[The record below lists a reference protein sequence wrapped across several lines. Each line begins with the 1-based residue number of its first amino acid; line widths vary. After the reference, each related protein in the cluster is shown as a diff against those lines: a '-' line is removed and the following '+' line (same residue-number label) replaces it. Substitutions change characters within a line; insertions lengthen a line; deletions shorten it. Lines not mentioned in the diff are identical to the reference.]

1 MKKFTKFVAQAIK
14 RMVDFCQFSLR
25 AFSLIYKEQ
34 RQYKRPLSV
43 TLTGKM
49 MNQWFLPM
57 WLGELPSS
65 SAKLFIQKQR
75 QHYGSDGKTTE
86 DSHTESLYLN
96 CQTISRSKSSLV
108 SVVFVALLVF
118 FAGSLQ
124 AQSGTAFRD
133 FNGDGLQTGAEP
145 GVEGIVVKLYG
156 NAVAPL
162 ADQLIGTTVTGSNG
176 TYNFGVSV
184 TSGRAANAGEKLR
197 VEFEIPVSHECNLA
211 NPVDYTSIAGAVY
224 GSSVQFI
231 TGQQSNI
238 NFAINYPGQWVET
251 NNPDVFLP
259 CYFFGDNVN
268 GNNDIK
274 SAAGLVGYKFLDSGV
289 PTGHSNS
296 TGANPPNVL
305 STYEEVGAL
314 YGVAFSRQAQKIFTS
329 AVMRRHTAFG
339 PLGSGGIYMV
349 DPYAPGSPTVN
360 FLDLDAIGIA
370 TRGSGAYPANPFN
383 NTSPVS
389 TVIGTNAE
397 RNLNLTALTP
407 STDLA
412 AGDQVGKVSIGDI
425 DISDDGRYLY
435 VVNLLD
441 RRLYEIDLGD
451 ALNPSAP
458 TIAEVATRVRS
469 WAIPDPGSDVKA
481 GEHRPWGLKFYR
493 GKLFVGLVLSG
504 QDATGE
510 VVSDITADGNGAQL
524 RGYVFEFSPS
534 GAGTFTPTPLL
545 DFSFN
550 YGRER
555 PWIPWGYSTNPAH
568 PSRHF
573 TGDQREVAE
582 PIIADIEFDDSGSML
597 IGLLDRKGHQY
608 AINNND
614 FNGVTRDYEYSTAG
628 ELLRANVTETNG
640 SCVYSI
646 LTRPGTA
653 DYYNDNLLHSECVQG
668 PLAVLPGGGDA
679 IAVWMDPIYIRS
691 GGTIRLNNTTGAQ
704 VPGSAYEVTDDR
716 FTLDAGID
724 LDATPSKANGLGDV
738 ELSGSVAPL
747 EIGNLVWADKDGDG
761 VQDGDERGIAGV
773 TVQLLFNNAVIGTT
787 VTSAT
792 GNYYFNDVNVGDGLR
807 PGVIYTVRIPA
818 SQYDNGGVNGTPL
831 QRMVLTGS
839 NVGGVGLPNYSDND
853 AVLNAGV
860 AEILVTLADFGQ
872 NDHTF
877 DFGFIPVDYGDLPAP
892 YHTSVAD
899 NGPSHRMGSVLK
911 LGASVDYDSNGIPNA
926 TATGDDTE
934 ADDANDY
941 DAGDD
946 ENGVTLPMFI
956 RNKPEDLVIP
966 VMNMT
971 GTPAKLVGFFDWNGD
986 GDFGDANEM
995 YSITVAD
1002 AATSVTLDDVTP
1014 PPGAVLNRP
1023 IGIRFRISTDATFNT
1038 AMSPD
1043 GPLPDGEVEDY
1054 VATVMAFD
1062 YGDLNDAL
1070 ANTSGNPGTPTIPAD
1085 HRTLTSDNGP
1095 RHKLTTNANGDQVI
1109 LKIGA
1114 LVDDELDGQPSVDAG
1129 KTTGGDNNN
1138 SIPAGGANDED
1149 GIDPGTVPLFTLT
1162 QTTNLIVPVMNMT
1175 GQDAKL
1181 TAYIDFNKNGD
1192 FGAGEMFFV
1201 TVPDGATS
1209 ATLVI
1214 PVPISAVVDQDLGI
1228 RLRLNDADEPMSP
1241 YGPAQSGE
1249 IEDHTIQVV
1258 GFDYGDLP
1266 NTYGTTDPNGPKHIV
1281 TESLKL
1287 GTCADSEINAAVDPM
1302 AGLMGGGDDGT
1313 PGLAVF
1319 GTCTNGDDE
1328 DGIRFLTPMV
1338 PGNQACIEVTAM
1350 NTSAGAA
1357 VLQMWV
1363 DWNGNT
1369 IFDANEAV
1377 SFLSGGGII
1386 PDAGMST
1393 QTFCFTVPE
1402 DATFAAGNAFVRFRL
1417 SPTGGLEPDLQTAPV
1432 PFGEIEDYKLP
1443 LGKLGNLV
1451 WEDYDFDGQQDAGEP
1466 GIANVPVTLT
1476 WAGLD
1481 GNLATAAD
1489 NQVYSTTTAANGT
1502 YYFCGLLSDE
1512 TYKITV
1518 ITPAEM
1524 TPTRADQGGNDVIDS
1539 DGAITGMDLTMVME
1553 TVNLGNVLTL
1563 PTSENGLQDSPN
1575 TLNGFPDNQ
1584 FDQTHDFGFGSLDY
1598 GDLPQDKN
1606 YNTTMAEGGA
1616 IHAITPDLRLGATVD
1631 RERDGQPDANA
1642 GKNGGGDGADE
1653 DGIKFIT
1660 PLVPGFTA
1668 CIEATTTN
1676 TTGGNAYL
1684 QGWIDFDGDGIM
1696 ELGEELA
1703 LTNGGLVT
1711 AGTQTTQYCFTVPST
1726 ALYDRGM
1733 AFMRFRLSSTGGLGA
1748 DGPDKFNPASP
1759 MPIGEVEDYKL
1770 NLAKV
1775 GNIVW
1780 FDRDADGI
1788 QDESEKDYGINGVMV
1803 SLIWGGAN
1811 GVQTTDP
1818 ANLVGDDRLYTTQT
1832 ATLDKFGNPVVGAP
1846 GPDDKRGEYY
1856 FCGLIEGDYKIIAM
1870 NPTNMVTTTANQGLE
1885 DDRDSDGDQ
1894 SQIAGANKSVET
1906 FTIEDLLDN
1915 PIGEDGIE
1923 DQELIDGFSTNV
1935 VMNFPDNQVDQTIDF
1950 GFISRDFGDLPE
1962 MPQGE
1967 MFPTT
1972 IANNGPTHT
1981 VPDPTLTPEIPLI
1994 YLGPS
1999 VDIDVDGQPAAMANG
2014 DDNNGTDDENG
2025 IRVLSPMVP
2034 GSESCVE
2041 VISNVPAGTIAYLQ
2055 GWIDWNG
2062 NGKFDANEQVTT
2074 DRALVSG
2081 NGVVTKVCFN
2091 VPADAT
2097 FNEGMAFMRWR
2108 ISTIRGLGF
2117 TGQAPDGE
2125 VEDYKVNLA
2134 KIGNLVWNDENF
2146 NGRQDAGEEGIA
2158 DQPVNVLWAGEDGD
2172 ITTTADN
2179 KTYPT
2184 VTDANGEYYV
2194 CGLIPGNYKII
2205 VPTPEDMTPTRAN
2218 VAGNTVDVIDSD
2230 GSITGMDLTMVMETL
2245 TIVDVT
2251 NLPTGENGLED
2262 TPNVVGTFPDNQT
2275 DQTHDFGFAGLDYGD
2290 LPEKPQGEDFNTT
2303 MAENGPVH
2311 VLVDELVLGKCA
2323 DAERDGTPDDD
2334 AGVFDGKDG
2343 DQGVGDDGRSS
2354 EFGVGEAC
2362 TDDEDG
2368 IRFIT
2373 PLVPGF
2379 DACIEVTYTAPA
2391 GGAVLQ
2397 AWIDFNGN
2405 GQLEAGEQVN
2415 FVGGGALAAGSNQ
2428 VVNLCFKVPFNAVF
2442 NDGTAFVRV
2451 RLSPTGGLTADG
2463 PSKFD
2468 ETTIVPQ
2475 GEVEDYMVKLAKVGN
2490 LVWEDR
2496 NWNGQQDDLE
2506 EDYGINGTVVALVYA
2521 GVNGTI
2527 ETSLTS
2533 ASFPLT
2539 PVGDDRIYYDTTTT
2553 YTYKSLDTL
2562 KGFYYFC
2569 GLIEGTYDVVV
2580 LGPKDLTPTR
2590 PNLITTSQDED
2601 KDSDGLETARN
2612 LTSQRTLVHAGNFTI
2627 ANQKAICELAEG
2639 EEGIGDQDLSNLLD
2653 VNNVGTFPDKQVD
2666 QRFDFGFIALDFGD
2680 LPQEGQLTGIP
2691 GKDYNTTLTQ
2701 NGPRHIVKPNFF
2713 LGKTVDAEL
2722 DGIPDDQAGSKAY
2735 GLAEGDDQLDT
2746 APDSWAQ
2753 GDTTIADDEDGI
2765 KFLTPLVPG
2774 YEACVAIRYALPDNF
2789 NGPDG
2794 YLNAWIDW
2802 NGNDSLEIGEK
2813 LQWVKQ
2819 DGNPAKVEPN
2829 TGALELER
2837 LDVTTIPGK
2846 DSIIVCFKVPQN
2858 AAYYQGN
2865 ILSRFRLS
2873 ENPRLNPEGILPAET
2888 GYTNGKIPCGEVE
2901 DYFMKLS
2908 KVGNLV
2914 WEDRNYNGLQDVGEP
2929 PIKNVIITLE
2939 FAGIDTIFGN
2949 GALEY
2954 TYRDTTDADGRYSF
2968 CGLIGSLDP
2977 SGIVKP
2983 TYRLTAYDPASMT
2996 ATFNN
3001 PDPSDDTG
3009 IVDNSNGDDLLIDDR
3024 LTRDTF
3030 SIINPMNLPVGELDP
3045 NGLKDQGT
3053 ITTGPLVTN
3062 VFPDMQIDETRDFG
3076 YAGLDYGDLPVANT
3090 TYLTLRDSV
3099 SALFN
3104 NKFGPRH
3111 AIQPKL
3117 YLGEGV
3123 DGELNGQPDADA
3135 GSKNGGD
3142 DDGQSKF
3149 GKGSIVDDETGVR
3162 LLSPMIP
3169 GELAFIKVT
3178 YTSQDTVLAG
3188 GYANKDAYLR
3198 SFIDF
3203 NGDGDLNDASDVL
3216 TFTAAGSSMATLAD
3230 ITDTDNPILAG
3241 GVNQMQVLAFRVPL
3255 GATYRDGTA
3264 FIRHRLS
3271 WEANVGPDNNAYHTV
3286 NSPYVN
3292 TGLAYPR
3299 GEVED
3304 YAVPVAKVGN
3314 LSWFDHDVT
3323 GDQNED
3329 DFVDTLQ
3336 LVLVWGGLEETTGKF
3351 DTVGYQTTMG
3361 SAGAVTDVLYNLSIV
3376 PNGAATMPPA
3386 SNDTPGQI
3394 VKTNAEG
3401 LYSFQ
3406 GLIPGNYYLIP
3417 LKYLQ
3422 PDSASFVNAYPK
3434 HRVLTLKDNPGV
3446 DDQNDSDGM
3455 PGALI
3460 RINDGNGREPE
3471 VCVSPQPK
3479 GERGKLDS
3487 LDAEN
3492 MKLMSGRPFPDS
3504 LYNQTI
3510 DFGWVD
3516 EPNIESNLDIVGVYF
3531 PTSQIC
3537 GNFNVIMHLCVKN
3550 PQEVPLDSLQAFLDL
3565 KAAYGNAL
3573 YTATKPVVSI
3583 ADSAYVK
3590 GPAYGKYR
3598 KSQLGAKAQL
3608 VPNPNYD
3615 GVSDLRLLIP
3625 TSENANFVLKG
3636 DSVVCIRV
3644 EFEIDPAKVEK
3655 YPWKSQGSV
3664 TARAVGFNKLTGAKR
3679 PLTDYFVKSPRF
3691 GKSIVV
3697 SDLTDEINDPMPM
3710 AGLSYPDGGD
3720 GIAFEGSVADRDY
3733 ISHDKYKDEN
3743 DKTIQNDECWRKTK
3757 WNSGVQDV
3765 KVALNSKCESIINA
3779 DIFVPNF
3786 DPACGFDKYTEGS
3799 YYAVIIQDK
3808 WTNET
3813 VWTSDDPRPFDAKQ
3827 FLGRDL
3833 IYKVKSVSN
3842 FCNPIWGNF
3851 ILEDKIAPVVK
3862 CAVDTDRK
3870 VVGNTPSGS
3879 YTFVCTDIDSVLNV
3893 KKSWTNTSYP
3903 YYTGVA
3909 VAKDSCGNSWLDN
3922 VKDVLEVL
3930 ADCDQSANAGY
3941 AYARIT
3947 RTFTFTDDRG
3957 NKTTCNQIITFRRP
3971 KIVLPE
3977 CKVEVPN
3984 NLASAS
3990 ADLLPAD
3997 LIKAPFNLSESVPY
4011 FLNGAGKRIYLTG
4024 RDYCGFAVNYTDE
4037 TVFKTGECGRKIIR
4051 RWTLL
4056 DWCYGSTGSN
4066 TGAYPVYHII
4076 PGADADCYAGLAW
4089 DAGLHMLT
4097 WEQHLIVGDN
4107 GKPIVSVPDFDNDGK
4122 KGSGYHGGPEANPDT
4137 ETSTYDPGDV
4147 LVISTSPMNCKGA
4160 TTFGRKDL
4168 GVIEQSK
4175 WCFDLQV
4182 VQRVAILDLFERPTG
4197 KFEWK
4202 TDGDI
4207 QVKGDC
4213 DKGYTITGIPMAG
4226 RWFFKLR
4233 VYDVCY
4239 GDTTIY
4245 YPIRAVDKIA
4255 PVMKC
4260 DDKLV
4265 LSLNNGAFGQV
4276 SAAQVDEGSWDNC
4289 GKVEWLKVRR
4299 PISDECNPNFIKVKG
4314 VVDANNNGKIDAYD
4328 PNSTKPQDYVDVNN
4342 NRQADP
4348 EEYFKID
4355 ANSKLLMTPLM
4366 DSIPFFCCDRGTVM
4380 VELWGGDKVG
4390 NRNYCWNNI
4399 VIEDKTPPAC
4409 IAPWA
4414 ITVQCDDK
4422 NLSFI
4427 DSKVA
4432 SAKVF
4437 GDVIVTSGS
4446 LCGSID
4452 TVYSVVKKLKCGAG
4466 TIERIWT
4473 LTKQTGKGPV
4483 SVTCTQIITVL
4494 PLREYNICF
4503 PKDANFDCKTPIIDT
4518 LIKDELGCDLLAVNV
4533 TDKRYDASADECY
4546 KIFRTYTVIDWC
4558 AYNDVCGAVEDHVYV
4573 VDRSTF
4579 ENYGKAAI
4587 YLLVRDEDRDQDEEF
4602 YLSKNLTPNE
4612 SDDKH
4617 LLGDTAPKN
4626 AYKSSGIGSL
4636 QKCSDEY
4643 YHAFQYTQ
4651 IIKVY
4656 DSERPVVTGIRD
4668 TFCTS
4673 PSACT
4678 ASITK
4683 VVTITDKCTDQVE
4696 LEQRQLM
4703 IAPFQTL
4710 DAGAMIMYATSRW
4723 STKALGNGKYE
4734 ITVTGLPE
4742 GTHDL
4747 IVVGRDECGNLSVPT
4762 RIPFVVKDCKAPSPI
4777 CINGLSTEL
4786 MPDGNGGGMMAV
4798 WAKDFVAS
4806 PIYDCNGQDASKADP
4821 SGLPLVTKYSINRV
4835 GAVAKSDQT
4844 SLNLTCT
4851 DAGKTV
4857 LVELHAWDEKGNH
4870 DFCVTYIEVQDN
4882 RKVCGSS
4889 ADAAAISGVITTDD
4903 LEPVLG
4909 VNLDLSGGAQMNQNT
4924 GSNGA
4929 YLFNNL
4935 EKVKDYTVSAQLD
4948 KNHLNGVST
4957 FDLVLI
4963 QKHILSIKSLD
4974 NPYRMI
4980 AADVNNSKSITTL
4993 DMIQI
4998 RKLILNID
5006 AKFANVPSWKFVDA
5020 SYKFAEAGNPWSST
5034 FPEVVNVND
5043 LSGKVKAD
5051 FIGIKMGD
5059 VNGNA
5064 SASGAVASEIRGG
5077 KDMILTTE
5085 EQQLKAGQSYTVVFK
5100 AKDLAQIQGYQ
5111 FTLSIDPSLATI
5123 EGLDYNGV
5131 MKAENFGFFP
5141 ENGMITTSYVRAP
5154 LAGAPAGAEAG
5165 GEATLFTLTLK
5176 AASNIA
5182 LSKALDLN
5190 SRLTHLEAY
5199 NQSDEVMGLKL
5210 NFGNSSNIADRAVL
5224 RQNTP
5229 NPFADETSI
5238 GFYLPKATKGVLTIR
5253 DVKGALIYRVE
5264 GSYTK
5269 GNNQVILKQEQLKA
5283 SGVFYY
5289 TLQTNDFTATK
5300 KMVLLNK

>member
-1 MKKFTKFVAQAIK
+1 MQQCLHFLLHAFTPLSPGHVPEK
-14 RMVDFCQFSLR
+14 RPMNTTLPGGIATLWHRPLWLGIAPRSRTTLQHLMAHQHHADETSEHDQLMPRSVRFSLAPAKSLMTVLST
-25 AFSLIYKEQ
+25 AFVVL
-34 RQYKRPLSV
+34 
-43 TLTGKM
+43 
-49 MNQWFLPM
+49 FLF
-57 WLGELPSS
+57 LAET
-65 SAKLFIQKQR
+65 A
-75 QHYGSDGKTTE
+75 
-86 DSHTESLYLN
+86 
-96 CQTISRSKSSLV
+96 
-108 SVVFVALLVF
+108 
-118 FAGSLQ
+118 Q

-156 NAVAPL
+156 NAAAPL
-162 ADQLIGTTVTGSNG
+162 TDQLIGTTVTASDG
-176 TYNFGVSV
+176 TYNFAASV
-184 TSGRAANAGEKLR
+184 TSGRAAIAGEKLR

-211 NPVDYTSIAGAVY
+211 NPVDYTSVAGAVY

-274 SAAGLVGYKFLDSGV
+274 NAAGLVQYKFLDNGV

-296 TGANPPNVL
+296 TGANPPTVL
-305 STYEEVGAL
+305 STYAEVGAL

-349 DPYAPGSPTVN
+349 DPYAGGSPTVN

-370 TRGSGAYPANPFN
+370 TRGVGAYPANPGN

-389 TVIGTNAE
+389 TVIGTNTE
-397 RNLNLTALTP
+397 RNLNLTAFTP

-451 ALNPSAP
+451 PLNPSAP
-458 TIAEVATRVRS
+458 TLGNVATRVRS
-469 WAIPDPGSDVKA
+469 WPIPDPGVDAKA

-504 QDATGE
+504 QDAAGE
-510 VVSDITADGNGAQL
+510 VVSDITANGNGAQL

-534 GAGTFTPTPLL
+534 GAGTFNTTPLL

-640 SCVYSI
+640 NCIYSI
-646 LTRPGTA
+646 VTRSGTA
-653 DYYNDNLLHSECVQG
+653 DYYNDNLIHSESVQG

-679 IAVWMDPIYIRS
+679 IAVWLDPIHIRS

-716 FTLDAGID
+716 FTTDAGID

-792 GNYYFNDVNVGDGLR
+792 GNYYFNDANVAGDLA
-807 PGVIYTVRIPA
+807 PGTIYTVRIPA
-818 SQYDNGGVNGTPL
+818 TQYNNGGVNGTPL
-831 QRMVLTGS
+831 QRMVLTSS

-1070 ANTSGNPGTPTIPAD
+1070 ANTSGNPGAPTTPAD

-1114 LVDDELDGQPSVDAG
+1114 SVDDELDGQPSVDAG

-1214 PVPISAVVDQDLGI
+1214 PVPISAVVGQDLGI

-1287 GTCADSEINAAVDPM
+1287 GTCSDSEINAAVDPM

-1313 PGLAVF
+1313 AGLAVF

-1377 SFLSGGGII
+1377 SFQNGGGII
-1386 PDAGMST
+1386 PNAGMST
-1393 QTFCFTVPE
+1393 QTFCFTVPA

-1417 SPTGGLEPDLQTAPV
+1417 SPTGGLEPNTQTAPV

-1481 GNLATAAD
+1481 GNLATTND
-1489 NQVYSTTTAANGT
+1489 NQVYSTTTIANGT

-1518 ITPAEM
+1518 IAPADM
-1524 TPTRADQGGNDVIDS
+1524 TPTRANQGGNDVIDS

-1553 TVNLGNVLTL
+1553 TVNLGNVTTL
-1563 PTSENGLQDSPN
+1563 PTGENGLQDSPN
-1575 TLNGFPDNQ
+1575 SLNGFPDNQ

-1598 GDLPQDKN
+1598 GDLPEDKS

-1684 QGWIDFDGDGIM
+1684 QGWIDFDGDGIL
-1696 ELGEELA
+1696 EVGEQLA
-1703 LTNGGLVT
+1703 LSNGGLVP

-1733 AFMRFRLSSTGGLGA
+1733 AFIRFRLSSTGGLGV

-1906 FTIEDLLDN
+1906 FTIEDVLDN

-1935 VMNFPDNQVDQTIDF
+1935 VKNFPDNQVDQTIDF

-1962 MPQGE
+1962 MLQGE

-1972 IANNGPTHT
+1972 IANNGASHT
-1981 VPDPTLTPEIPLI
+1981 VPDPNLTPEIPLI
-1994 YLGPS
+1994 YLGPG
-1999 VDIDVDGQPAAMANG
+1999 VDTDVDGQPAAMANG

-2041 VISNVPAGTIAYLQ
+2041 VISNVPAGTTAYLQ

-2117 TGQAPDGE
+2117 TSQAPDGE

-2158 DQPVNVLWAGEDGD
+2158 GQPVNVLWAGEDGD

-2290 LPEKPQGEDFNTT
+2290 LPQEPQGEHFNTT

-2343 DQGVGDDGRSS
+2343 DQGVGDDGRTSK
-2354 EFGVGEAC
+2354 FDVGEDCA
-2362 TDDEDG
+2362 DDEDG

-2405 GQLEAGEQVN
+2405 GLLEAGEQVN
-2415 FVGGGALAAGSNQ
+2415 FVGGGALAAGTNQ
-2428 VVNLCFKVPFNAVF
+2428 VVNLCFTVPTDAVF

-2463 PSKFD
+2463 PAKFD

-2506 EDYGINGTVVALVYA
+2506 EDLGINGVTVALVYA
-2521 GVNGTI
+2521 GANGTI
-2527 ETSLTS
+2527 ETPLTN

-2539 PVGDDRIYYDTTTT
+2539 PVGDDRIYYDVTSN
-2553 YTYKSLDTL
+2553 YTYKDAST
-2562 KGFYYFC
+2562 KPGFYYFC

-2590 PNLITTSQDED
+2590 PNLVTNSQDED

-2612 LTSQRTLVHAGNFTI
+2612 LTTQRTLSHSGTFTI
-2627 ANQKAICELAEG
+2627 DNQKEICELPEG
-2639 EEGIGDQDLSNLLD
+2639 EEGIGDQDLANLLD
-2653 VNNVGTFPDKQVD
+2653 VNNVGTFPDDQVD
-2666 QRFDFGFIALDFGD
+2666 QRFDFGFVALDFGD
-2680 LPQEGQLTGIP
+2680 LPQETDRTGV
-2691 GKDYNTTLTQ
+2691 KYNTTIAE
-2701 NGPRHIVKPNFF
+2701 NGPRHIVKPDFF
-2713 LGKTVDAEL
+2713 LGMVADAEL
-2722 DGIPDDQAGSKAY
+2722 DGNPDDEAGSKAY
-2735 GLAEGDDQLDT
+2735 GNDQGDDATDT
-2746 APDSWAQ
+2746 DPNSWKQ
-2753 GDTTIADDEDGI
+2753 GMGNDDGDGI
-2765 KFLTPLVPG
+2765 RFMTPLIPG
-2774 YEACVAIRYALPDNF
+2774 YEACIEIKYALPDNF

-2794 YLNAWIDW
+2794 YLNAWIDY
-2802 NGNDSLEIGEK
+2802 NGNGTLDAGEK
-2813 LQWVKQ
+2813 LAWTKLN
-2819 DGNPAKVEPN
+2819 GAAAPIEPN
-2829 TGALELER
+2829 TGALELEK
-2837 LDVTTIPGK
+2837 VYMTQGNGK
-2846 DSIIVCFKVPQN
+2846 VIVCFKVP
-2858 AAYYQGN
+2858 ADAKYFEGDMFA
-2865 ILSRFRLS
+2865 RFRLS
-2873 ENPRLNPEGILPAET
+2873 ENPRLGPDGILAPEAN
-2888 GYTNGKIPCGEVE
+2888 YTEGRIPCGEVE
-2901 DYFMKLS
+2901 DYYMPLS

-2914 WEDRNYNGLQDVGEP
+2914 WEDRDYDGIQDINEP
-2929 PIKNVIITLE
+2929 VIPNVPIKLE
-2939 FAGIDTIFGN
+2939 YAGPDGIFGTKD
-2949 GALEY
+2949 LEY
-2954 TYRDTTDADGRYSF
+2954 IYHDTTDVNGRYYF
-2968 CGLIGSLDP
+2968 CGLIGNLDP
-2977 SGIVKP
+2977 SGVAKP
-2983 TYRLTAYDPASMT
+2983 TYRLIVSDPEGMT

-3001 PDPSDDTG
+3001 PDPSDDAC
-3009 IVDNSNGDDLLIDDR
+3009 VKNNSNGDDLLIDDR
-3024 LTRDTF
+3024 ITRDTF
-3030 SIINPMNLPVGELDP
+3030 SIMDPMGMCTTEAHP
-3045 NGLKDQGT
+3045 NGINDQTT
-3053 ITTGPLVTN
+3053 IN
-3062 VFPDMQIDETRDFG
+3062 DFPDGQYDETRDFG
-3076 YAGLDYGDLPVANT
+3076 YVGFDYGDLPVAGT
-3090 TYLTLRDSV
+3090 SYLTLRDSV
-3099 SALFN
+3099 SALFA

-3123 DGELNGQPDADA
+3123 DGELNGKPDADA
-3135 GSKNGGD
+3135 GSKAGGD
-3142 DDGQSKF
+3142 DDDPGKF
-3149 GKGSIVDDETGVR
+3149 KKGLTTDDESGVR

-3169 GELAFIKVT
+3169 GELAYIKVT
-3178 YTSQDTVLAG
+3178 YTAQDTAANAG
-3188 GYANKDAYLR
+3188 NPTATGYVNKDAYLR
-3198 SFIDF
+3198 AFIDF
-3203 NGDGDLNDASDVL
+3203 NGDGDLNDASDLL
-3216 TFTAAGSSMATLAD
+3216 TFTAAGTSQSNLAD
-3230 ITDTDNPILAG
+3230 IVDTNNPLMPG
-3241 GVNQMQVLAFRVPL
+3241 GVNQMQVFAFRVPL
-3255 GATYRDGTA
+3255 DAVYRDGTA
-3264 FIRHRLS
+3264 FMRYRLS
-3271 WEANVGPDNNAYHTV
+3271 WEANVGPDNNAYHTTT
-3286 NSPYVN
+3286 SPYVN
-3292 TGLAYPR
+3292 TALAYPR

-3314 LSWFDHDVT
+3314 LAWFDHDVK
-3323 GDQNED
+3323 GDQNEND
-3329 DFVDTLQ
+3329 YVDTLQ
-3336 LVLVWGGLEETTGKF
+3336 LVLVWGGVDELSGKF
-3351 DTVGYQTTMG
+3351 DTVGYQSTMG
-3361 SAGAVTDVLYNLSIV
+3361 SAGAVTDVLYNLSIA
-3376 PNGAATMPPA
+3376 PHLTPTMPPA
-3386 SNDTPGQI
+3386 GNDTPGQI
-3394 VKTNAEG
+3394 VRTNAQG
-3401 LYSFQ
+3401 RYSFQ

-3422 PDSASFVNAYPK
+3422 GDSASFVNAWPR

-3446 DDQNDSDGM
+3446 NDQNDSDGM

-3460 RINDGNGREPE
+3460 RVNDGNGREPE
-3471 VCVSPQPK
+3471 VCVTPQPK
-3479 GERGKLDS
+3479 NEAGNS
-3487 LDAEN
+3487 DAADATAMN
-3492 MKLMSGRPFPDS
+3492 AMKPTGHPFPDS

-3516 EPNIESNLDIVGVYF
+3516 EPNIEANLDIVGVNY

-3537 GNFNVIMHLCVKN
+3537 GNFNVIMHLCMKN
-3550 PQEVPLDSLQAFLDL
+3550 PQEVPLDSLQAFLNL
-3565 KAAYGNAL
+3565 QNAYGDAL
-3573 YTATKPVVSI
+3573 YTATKPKVSI
-3583 ADSAYVK
+3583 IDSSYVTSPAGVKVKKAMTAAIAALKVNSAYD
-3590 GPAYGKYR
+3590 GYTNT
-3598 KSQLGAKAQL
+3598 SLL
-3608 VPNPNYD
+3608 VPTQEGSSFYMP
-3615 GVSDLRLLIP
+3615 
-3625 TSENANFVLKG
+3625 G
-3636 DSVVCIRV
+3636 DSIVCVRI
-3644 EFEIDPAKVEK
+3644 EFEIDPTKTNK
-3655 YPWKSQGSV
+3655 YPWSSQASV
-3664 TARAVGFNKLTGAKR
+3664 TARAVGFNKQTGAKR

-3691 GKSIVV
+3691 GKSIIVG
-3697 SDLTDEINDPMPM
+3697 DLSDEIDDPMNM
-3710 AGLSYPDGGD
+3710 AGLNYPDGGD
-3720 GIAFEGSVADRDY
+3720 GIAFEGMVADRGFNGTY
-3733 ISHDKYKDEN
+3733 LAPFSAPNVTGRDKYLDEN
-3743 DKTIQNDECWRKTK
+3743 DKTIQNDECWLKTK
-3757 WNSGVQDV
+3757 WNSGVRDV
-3765 KVALNSKCESIINA
+3765 NIRLDENCQALVTASMLVPGHE
-3779 DIFVPNF
+3779 DI
-3786 DPACGFDKYTEGS
+3786 CGFDKYPEGS
-3799 YYAVIIQDK
+3799 YYRVIIIDK
-3808 WTNET
+3808 KTEKTLWSSAWRT
-3813 VWTSDDPRPFDAKQ
+3813 PFNATEY
-3827 FLGRDL
+3827 LGREL
-3833 IYKVKSVSN
+3833 VYEVKSVAN
-3842 FCNPIWGNF
+3842 HCNPLWGRLNF
-3851 ILEDKIAPVVK
+3851 EDKSVPVVT
-3862 CAVDTDRK
+3862 CPP
-3870 VVGNTPSGS
+3870 NTSKKYPSGT
-3879 YTFVCTDIDSVLNV
+3879 YTFVCTDVDSVFNV
-3893 KKSWTNTSYP
+3893 KKSWTDVNYA
-3903 YYTGVA
+3903 YFTGLA
-3909 VAKDSCGNSWLDN
+3909 TATDNCGTPVLDK
-3922 VKDVLEVL
+3922 VSDVLSIF
-3930 ADCDQSANAGY
+3930 ADCNEQADHDYVY
-3941 AYARIT
+3941 AQIA
-3947 RTFTFTDDRG
+3947 RTFYFRDEFG
-3957 NKTTCNQIITFRRP
+3957 NVGHCTQYIYFKRP
-3971 KIVLPE
+3971 TIVLPD
-3977 CKVEVPN
+3977 CKIELPA
-3984 NLASAS
+3984 NLATG
-3990 ADLLPAD
+3990 DNELKPIDMVNKYKLL
-3997 LIKAPFNLSESVPY
+3997 ESVPY
-4011 FLNGAGKRIYLTG
+4011 YLNGAGKRIYLTG
-4024 RDYCGFAVNYTDE
+4024 KDYCGFAMNYTDQS
-4037 TVFKTGECGRKIIR
+4037 VFNIGECGRKIVR
-4051 RWTLL
+4051 RWSII
-4056 DWCYGSTGSN
+4056 DWCYGTGDD
-4066 TGAYPVYHII
+4066 YPDYLI
-4076 PGADADCYAGLAW
+4076 ADGDCYANASWNNHIYTW
-4089 DAGLHMLT
+4089 D
-4097 WEQHLIVGDN
+4097 QIIVVGDASAPVVKVKDLDHDKYIGTGYAN
-4107 GKPIVSVPDFDNDGK
+4107 APKADPHADNLAK
-4122 KGSGYHGGPEANPDT
+4122 N
-4137 ETSTYDPGDV
+4137 YDAGDV
-4147 LVISTSPMNCKGA
+4147 LEYSVGPMNCEAAFLFSKA
-4160 TTFGRKDL
+4160 DFIVEEASKWNFSIVVLERKPVYDLDRLPTGEYEMKTPL
-4168 GVIEQSK
+4168 GVK
-4175 WCFDLQV
+4175 V
-4182 VQRVAILDLFERPTG
+4182 TG
-4197 KFEWK
+4197 
-4202 TDGDI
+4202 DS
-4207 QVKGDC
+4207 
-4213 DKGYTITGIPMAG
+4213 DKGYSVTGLPMLKDSA
-4226 RWFFKLR
+4226 RAYFIQ
-4233 VYDVCY
+4233 VTVANVCY
-4239 GDTTIY
+4239 GSTTILV
-4245 YPIRAVDKIA
+4245 PIRIVDRIA
-4255 PVMKC
+4255 PVMVC

-4265 LSLNNGAFGQV
+4265 ITRDNLGNAKV
-4276 SAAQVDEGSWDNC
+4276 AAVDVNEGSSDNC
-4289 GKVEWLKVRR
+4289 GPILWMKVRR
-4299 PISDECNPNFIKVKG
+4299 PVGDCEASFMRMPRF
-4314 VVDANNNGKIDAYD
+4314 VDANGNGKIDAYD
-4328 PNSTKPQDYVDVNN
+4328 PNSTKPQDYIDE
-4342 NRQADP
+4342 NRNKVAD
-4348 EEYFKID
+4348 ELEYFRIST
-4355 ANSKLLMTPLM
+4355 AGALMSPML
-4366 DSIPFFCCDRGTVM
+4366 DSVPFFCCDPASVM
-4380 VELWGGDKVG
+4380 VELWGQDWMG
-4390 NRNYCWNNI
+4390 NRSFCWNNI
-4399 VIEDKTPPAC
+4399 TIEDKTPPVC
-4409 IAPWA
+4409 IAPWEVT
-4414 ITVQCDDK
+4414 IHCDDK
-4422 NLSFI
+4422 NLAFI
-4427 DSKVA
+4427 DSKTA
-4432 SAKVF
+4432 SARVF
-4437 GDVIVTSGS
+4437 GDVIISSGN
-4446 LCGSID
+4446 LCLSVD
-4452 TVYSVVKKLKCGAG
+4452 TTYTVVKNLKCGAG

-4473 LTKQTGKGPV
+4473 ITKETGKGPV
-4483 SVTCTQIITVL
+4483 SVTCKQIIRIL
-4494 PLREYNICF
+4494 PVREYNICF

-4518 LIKDELGCDLLAVNV
+4518 VVTDELGCDILAVNV
-4533 TDKRYDASADECY
+4533 SDKRYDASNDECY

-4558 AYNDVCGAVEDHVYV
+4558 AYTDVCGDPMTEGHVYV
-4573 VDRSTF
+4573 VDRANF
-4579 ENYGKAAI
+4579 DNYGKAPI
-4587 YLLVRDEDRDQDEEF
+4587 YVLVRDANRDQNEEF
-4602 YLSKNLTPNE
+4602 YLSKDLI
-4612 SDDKH
+4612 
-4617 LLGDTAPKN
+4617 PKN
-4626 AYKSSGIGSL
+4626 TGDIQFTPPFCEASG
-4636 QKCSDEY
+4636 EY
-4643 YHAFQYTQ
+4643 YHSFMYTQ

-4673 PSACT
+4673 PTACV
-4678 ASITK
+4678 ASVTK
-4683 VVTITDKCTDQVE
+4683 VVTIKDNCTDLVE
-4696 LEQRQLM
+4696 LERQMLM

-4710 DAGAMIMYATSRW
+4710 DAGKMIMYATPRW
-4723 STKALGNGKYE
+4723 SVKELGNGQFE
-4734 ITVTGLPE
+4734 ITVSNVPE
-4742 GTHDL
+4742 GLHDL
-4747 IVVGRDECGNLSVPT
+4747 VVVGRDECGNLSVAT
-4762 RIPFVVKDCKAPSPI
+4762 RIPFVVQDCKAPAPI

-4806 PIYDCNGQDASKADP
+4806 PIYDCNGQGPETKD
-4821 SGLPLVTKYSINRV
+4821 GLKVITKYSINRV
-4835 GAVAKSDQT
+4835 GETARPDQT
-4844 SLNLTCT
+4844 GLTLNCN
-4851 DAGKTV
+4851 DAGKLI
-4857 LVELHAWDEKGNH
+4857 LVELHAWDERGNH
-4870 DFCVTYIEVQDN
+4870 DFCVTFVEVQDN
-4882 RKVCGSS
+4882 RGLCEPGNVNAGE
-4889 ADAAAISGVITTDD
+4889 ISGLITTDD

-4909 VNLDLSGGAQMNQNT
+4909 VGVDLSGGAQMAYST
-4924 GSNGA
+4924 SSNGG
-4929 YLFNNL
+4929 FTFSNL
-4935 EKVKDYTVSAQLD
+4935 TKGSDFTVTAQMDKD
-4948 KNHLNGVST
+4948 HLNGVST
-4957 FDLVLI
+4957 FDLVLL
-4963 QKHILSIKSLD
+4963 QKHILGTQLLN
-4974 NPYRMI
+4974 NPYRLI
-4980 AADVNNSKSITTL
+4980 AADVNNSKSISTL

-4998 RKLILNID
+4998 RKLILGID
-5006 AKFANVPSWKFVDA
+5006 TKFTSVPSWKFVDA
-5020 SYKFAEAGNPWSST
+5020 NYRFSATANPWADS

-5043 LSGKVKAD
+5043 LAGKVKAD
-5051 FIGIKMGD
+5051 FIAIKMGD

-5064 SASGAVASEIRGG
+5064 SASGAIASEIRGA
-5077 KDMILTTE
+5077 KDMILSTS
-5085 EQQLKAGQSYTVVFK
+5085 EQSLKVGQTYEVPFR
-5100 AKDLAQIQGYQ
+5100 AKDLAQLQGFQ
-5111 FTLSIDPSLATI
+5111 FTLQVA
-5123 EGLDYNGV
+5123 EQAEMVGLDYGV
-5131 MKAENFGFFP
+5131 MKAENFGLFQN
-5141 ENGMITTSYVRAP
+5141 EGILTTSFHSTAA
-5154 LAGAPAGAEAG
+5154 LADDAI
-5165 GEATLFTLTLK
+5165 LFTLKLK
-5176 AASNIA
+5176 ANTASN
-5182 LSKALDLN
+5182 LSEVLTIN
-5190 SRLTHLEAY
+5190 SRRTNIEAY
-5199 NQSDEVMGLKL
+5199 NQHNDVMGVQLS
-5210 NFGNSSNIADRAVL
+5210 FGNSSSHDQAAL
-5224 RQNTP
+5224 YQNTP
-5229 NPFADETSI
+5229 NPFADATSI
-5238 GFYLPKATKGVLTIR
+5238 GFYLPSATRAVLTVR
-5253 DVKGALIYRVE
+5253 DVKGALIYKVE
-5264 GSYTK
+5264 GNYTK
-5269 GNNQVILKQEQLKA
+5269 GNNQVILKQEQLRA
-5283 SGVFYY
+5283 SGVMYY
-5289 TLQTNDFTATK
+5289 TLETSDFTATK
-5300 KMVLLNK
+5300 KLVLMNR